1 MAIEAR
7 VQYALD
13 NFLKSEFFDS
23 QKECYELLET
33 EKQGKA
39 RIILHVGT
47 TDNICVKNYDKTP
60 DWGMLREESK
70 FHMRKKID
78 HFILRKNLDVWE
90 LHMIEIKKSVDTDV
104 WQDIK
109 IQMGASHLKIG
120 ALLTLM
126 GITIQNE
133 NVFIY
138 TAFGKDKMIDSNSP
152 SAGVTTKTFKTG
164 EPLINPISDEWEA
177 GFIYIP
183 LIDTEGS
190 VRSEKFKHI
199 KIPLTPALDNVLEG
213 DFTLPYKEFNRNI

>member
-23 QKECYELLET
+23 KKECYELLET
-33 EKQGKA
+33 ENQGKA

-47 TDNICVKNYDKTP
+47 TDNICVKNYDKIP
-60 DWGMLREESK
+60 NWEILRKERK
-70 FHMRKKID
+70 FHMRKGID
-78 HFILRKNLDVWE
+78 HFILRKNSNVWE

-109 IQMGASHLKIG
+109 IQMGVSYLKIK
-120 ALLTLM
+120 ALLTLL
-126 GITIQNE
+126 GITIKNE
-133 NVFIY
+133 NVLIY
-138 TAFGKDKMIDSNSP
+138 TAFGEDKMSDNNSP
-152 SAGVTTKTFKTG
+152 SARVTTKTFKTG
-164 EPLINPISDEWEA
+164 EPLIDPKSDEWDE

-190 VRSEKFKHI
+190 VRLKKFTHI
-199 KIPLTPALDNVLEG
+199 KILLTPTLDKVLEQN
-213 DFTLPYKEFNRNI
+213 FILP